1 MQEEVEGLKNKIK
14 KFSKGDFQTA
24 GPEIVF
30 DETCLI
36 LTIGEGEVYR
46 GSFTIRSQTD
56 GAIRGIVYPSSF
68 RMRCVEQGFEGN
80 PVTVRFEYDGRN
92 LRPGHVEQGKFS
104 VVCNGG
110 E

>member
-1 MQEEVEGLKNKIK
+1 MEGLKNKIK

-36 LTIGEGEVYR
+36 LTIGEGKCTVEVL
-46 GSFTIRSQTD
+46 RSEARQT
-56 GAIRGIVYPSSF
+56 GRSGGIVYPSSF

-80 PVTVRFEYDGRN
+80 PVTVKFEYDGRN